1 MQTGAI
7 VGNIDVAQMVFTAF
21 VIFFFLLIRYLQRES
36 NREGFPLRDND
47 GRVVPNYGGLCGI
60 PPTKTFILPEGGVAY
75 SPPRNTDDVIPTRGV
90 ATAEF
95 LGAPMD
101 PTGNPLLSGIG
112 PASYNA
118 ARIDVPSYTYF
129 GDKNPRIVP
138 LSADDHHALAFDGPN
153 PIGYTVIGADR
164 EIGGTISDVW
174 FDRSE
179 QFIRYYE
186 VLTTPALGGRK
197 VLVPAPLADVQPRNE
212 IVSVPSI
219 LGAQFKDVPGTKSP
233 VQVTLLEE
241 DKISGYYGG
250 GTLWATPARSE
261 PLI

>member
-1 MQTGAI
+1 MTHGERLAPWI
-7 VGNIDVAQMVFTAF
+7 WTLAL
-21 VIFFFLLIRYLQRES
+21 IFLS
-36 NREGFPLRDND
+36 NL
-47 GRVVPNYGGLCGI
+47 
-60 PPTKTFILPEGGVAY
+60 A
-75 SPPRNTDDVIPTRGV
+75 
-90 ATAEF
+90 
-95 LGAPMD
+95 APW
-101 PTGNPLLSGIG
+101 
-112 PASYNA
+112 PASAN
-118 ARIDVPSYTYF
+118 RV
-129 GDKNPRIVP
+129 
-138 LSADDHHALAFDGPN
+138 
-153 PIGYTVIGADR
+153 
-164 EIGGTISDVW
+164 IGGTISDVW